1 MRNVLLVDFD
11 GVLSN
16 GKFYESISRKNNGLT
31 RHIQSYLFSPER
43 DELVKEWMRG
53 KYSYEQIHQIASK
66 DIQVQE
72 DELNQ
77 LLARSVKEF
86 TLNMPLLDHIAR
98 LRKNEWS
105 VYLYTDNMDIF
116 DRVSVPYFD
125 LEERFDAI
133 YSSSDYGHLKFEDA
147 SLLSILKNE
156 QAITQ
161 ETIYLVDDKVHQE
174 AIKAGVYSFHYTD
187 WSLQS
192 DFEKW
197 LGQ

>member
-1 MRNVLLVDFD
+1 MRRVLLVDFD

-16 GKFYESISRKNNGLT
+16 GRFYESTVSDNNELT
-31 RHIQSYLFSPER
+31 RRIQSYLFSPDK

-66 DIQVQE
+66 NVQVSE
-72 DELNQ
+72 DELNH
-77 LLARSVKEF
+77 LLVQSVKEF
-86 TLNMPLLDHIAR
+86 ELNTALLDHISR

-116 DRVSVPYFD
+116 DRVSVPYFG
-125 LEERFDAI
+125 LEKHFDAI
-133 YSSSDYGHLKFEDA
+133 YSSSAYGYLKFEDA

-161 ETIYLVDDKVHQE
+161 ETIYLLDDKVHQE
-174 AIKAGVYSFHYTD
+174 AIKAGVCSFHYTD

-192 DFEKW
+192 NFEKW
-197 LGQ
+197 LGR